1 MSFLTVNYG
10 NWTFWESYNENNF
23 TYGTQK
29 VTFDG
34 PNKLILINEGE
45 TDIDVKVDIYSA
57 WKEWTRIPFYNN
69 LLYDVSMS
77 SVGGD
82 PITDTEFLG
91 STFFLE
97 NGWRIKPYAGNYIL
111 TIAGNLYTRE
121 VGENPVVP
129 TEGVSVSLTRSNVVD
144 GRVAI
149 TQNDYDKIA
158 YEVWEE
164 SRELHYTP
172 NTFGEGVASVQGDIV
187 GNIQGDVLN
196 PSTISSKVW
205 DEVLNE
211 NTHNITDSAGKRMWT
226 IQEYGGYEGG
236 SVWLDSTN
244 GTAGVISNINGT
256 VGLPSSNL
264 ENALTIAGNNN
275 IKQIFINEGTNINLT
290 SFTTSVSGY
299 RFWGNRWTIELGEQ
313 DISNTTI
320 ENSEI
325 TGIGEVTG
333 DDKPRI
339 ISCILNN
346 ARTGPAEFN
355 NCGLINEFTINSAG
369 DFIFDNCF
377 TAGPNDGLVL
387 LQMNQIVGQTNVYFS
402 HFSGSLSINSMRD
415 DDYVVVEGE
424 GKLTIEPSCLA
435 GVVSIRGDIE
445 ITDNSNGAVTVNS
458 NSVVSKTDIAESVW
472 DRILDNTT
480 HNDVNSAGRRLR
492 EIQDNNLSTVESKID
507 NIDITVNDNNVDIS
521 AIDTRINTIEGKIDT
536 IDTVVDDTN
545 ADLQTLTSN
554 VSTGF
559 SNVDTDLTSIA
570 GNIQDIETT
579 LDTDDPDTIDSKL
592 ATLTADLVTIQGQNN
607 TIISKVDDVDSDLIN
622 VATTVNNIESSVAGT
637 GGTGVNAK
645 LDSLSADLLSVS
657 AQNNTITSKVDG
669 VDVKVDTIDSIVDKI
684 DLDMVSVTAELFVS
698 DATTTDQKLD
708 SIINKVDDLDTDV
721 AAVYTEVNGLA
732 LGQGS
737 SELAT
742 LFEAV
747 TADIVSITGTLDS
760 YNVATI
766 RSIVD
771 DINTNTVN
779 LNSDLSTLSSV
790 VSGID
795 TDTDDLI
802 SKSDNISTKI
812 DDNYLAIQ
820 NVDNDVANIAADL
833 GTNSTQVNDIAVDVT
848 QLKNDV
854 RKMLQTQAGRWKVD
868 KANNTLTIYDE
879 DDTTPLF
886 QFLLRDDKGEE
897 TYTSVF
903 ERFPV

>member
-10 NWTFWESYNENNF
+10 NWTFWETYNEDNF
-23 TYGTQK
+23 TYGNHK

-34 PNKLILINEGE
+34 PNKLILVNEGE

-69 LLYDVSMS
+69 LLYDVAMS

-97 NGWRIKPYAGNYIL
+97 NGWRIKPYPGNYIL

-149 TQNDYDKIA
+149 TQSDYDNIA

-164 SRELHYTP
+164 SRSLHYTP
-172 NTFGEGVASVQGDIV
+172 NTFGEGVASVQGDITGDV
-187 GNIQGDVLN
+187 QGDVLT
-196 PSTISSKVW
+196 PTTISRKVW
-205 DEVLNE
+205 DEIIDSNNYTIE
-211 NTHNITDSAGKRMWT
+211 NSAGKRMWT
-226 IQEYGGYEGG
+226 LQDYGGYQAA

-244 GTAGVISNINGT
+244 GSAGTISSINGT

-264 ENALTIAGNNN
+264 ENAITIANNNN
-275 IKQIFINEGTNINLT
+275 IRQLFINEGTDINLT
-290 SFTTSVSGY
+290 SFTPSVSGY
-299 RFWGNRWTIELGEQ
+299 RFWGNRWSINLGSK

-320 ENSEI
+320 ESSEI
-325 TGIGEVTG
+325 TGTGAVTG
-333 DDKPRI
+333 LDRPKI
-339 ISCILNN
+339 ISCILND

-355 NCGLINEFTINSAG
+355 NCGLMNSFTINSAG
-369 DFIFDNCF
+369 DFNFDNCF
-377 TAGPNDGLVL
+377 TAAPNDGVVL
-387 LQMNQIVGQTNVYFS
+387 LQMNSIVGQTNVYMS
-402 HFSGSLSINSMRD
+402 HFSGSLSINSMRV
-415 DDYVVVEGE
+415 DDYIVIEGE
-424 GKLTIEPSCLA
+424 GKIVIENSCLD
-435 GVVSIRGDIE
+435 GIVNIRGNFDIV
-445 ITDNSNGAVTVNS
+445 DNSNGNVTVNS
-458 NSVVSKTDIAESVW
+458 GSVISKSDIAESVW

-480 HNDVNSAGRRLR
+480 HNDTNSAGRRLR
-492 EIQDNNLSTVESKID
+492 EIQDNVLTTVETKID
-507 NIDITVNDNNVDIS
+507 NINTTVTDNNSDL
-521 AIDTRINTIEGKIDT
+521 TTINTKVDNLDGKID
-536 IDTVVDDTN
+536 IVDTVVDDTN

-570 GNIQDIETT
+570 NNIQDIETT

-607 TIISKVDDVDSDLIN
+607 TIISKVDDVDADLVN

-657 AQNNTITSKVDG
+657 AQNNTITTKVDG
-669 VDVKVDTIDSIVDKI
+669 VDVKVDTVDNIVDKI

-708 SIINKVDDLDTDV
+708 SIISKVDDLDADV
-721 AAVYTEVNGLA
+721 ADVYTEVNGLA
-732 LGQGS
+732 LNQGS

-760 YNVATI
+760 YNVTTI

-779 LNSDLSTLSSV
+779 LDSDLSTLSSV

-820 NVDNDVANIAADL
+820 NIDNDVANLAADL
-833 GTNSTQVNDIAVDVT
+833 GTNSTQVSDIAVDVT